1 MTIPLTDPSDLRR
14 QLGKEVTLDGL
25 VPANQH
31 HDGVT
36 EPSVA
41 GGLECHALR
50 RYPGR
55 PELYAYFKI
64 DPALKEHLT
73 EVALSEFAR
82 TRAKL
87 GPLSPEQEEAIK
99 QHLLGSLVNKF
110 LHPLIVTLREGSKS
124 NGDGCDIL
132 ELYHTVY
139 NLKERLK
146 ESEEHEKV

>member
-1 MTIPLTDPSDLRR
+1 FAFDIDDLEEVISKNLSLRQREADKAETIIER
-14 QLGKEVTLDGL
+14 EVEAFFD
-25 VPANQH
+25 
-31 HDGVT
+31 
-36 EPSVA
+36 
-41 GGLECHALR
+41 
-50 RYPGR
+50 
-55 PELYAYFKI
+55 KI
-64 DPALKEHLT
+64 GAIEIGPTIAAIKEHLT